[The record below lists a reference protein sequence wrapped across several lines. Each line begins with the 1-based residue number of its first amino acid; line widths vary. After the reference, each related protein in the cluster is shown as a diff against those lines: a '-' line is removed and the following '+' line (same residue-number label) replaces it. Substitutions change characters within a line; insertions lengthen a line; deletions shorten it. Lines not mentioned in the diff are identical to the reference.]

1 MVTEKTAT
9 ELSPDLRDYEL
20 VIIVSPEMSDET
32 LDATIEKVSRLIT
45 GRGGALTDTQ
55 KWGKRRLAY
64 PIKHLLE
71 GNYVLLKCKM
81 KPASSREL
89 EATLRI
95 TEEVVRHL
103 LVKVGS

>member
-20 VIIVSPEMSDET
+20 VFIVSPEMSDET

-71 GNYVLLKCKM
+71 GNYILLKCKM
-81 KPASSREL
+81 KPANSREL

>member
-1 MVTEKTAT
+1 MVTEKTT
-9 ELSPDLRDYEL
+9 VESSEDLRDYEL
-20 VIIVSPEMSDET
+20 VLIVSPEMTDET
-32 LDATIEKVSRLIT
+32 LDATIEKVTRLIT
-45 GRGGALTDTQ
+45 GKGGALTDTQ
-55 KWGKRRLAY
+55 KWGKRKLAY

-81 KPASSREL
+81 KPANSREL

-95 TEEVVRHL
+95 SEEVVRHL

>member
-1 MVTEKTAT
+1 MVTEEKVI

-20 VIIVSPEMSDET
+20 VLIVNPEMSDEA

-45 GRGGALTDTQ
+45 GRGGVLTDTQ
-55 KWGKRRLAY
+55 KWGKRKLAY
-64 PIKHLLE
+64 PIKRLLE

-95 TEEVVRHL
+95 SEEVVRHL
-103 LVKVGS
+103 LVKVES